1 MRLSSAAIWIVLV
14 LAALPAR
21 TRAGCQIERY
31 AQLPVTMAGARPLIA
46 GSINGVDAFFIA
58 DSGSFFSALSDESA
72 RRLKLHLN
80 SMPRGMEVRGLGGAA
95 ADARIAWVRELTLAG
110 WSGGT
115 LHNVDFVVIGNF
127 FAGTAAGLIGQD
139 VLGHADS
146 EYDLGNGVIRLFH
159 SRGCSDR
166 SMAYWQ
172 QGGAFAVLDI
182 GYTSALSPHLIG
194 TARLNGTRIRV
205 MFDTGA
211 ARSMLNRRAAAR
223 AGISTD
229 GADVVA
235 GGVWNGVGRQPI
247 ESWLARFDRLDLGGE
262 QIQNARLR
270 IGDIELPGGADLLL
284 GVDFFLSHRIYVA
297 ASQHRVYFT
306 YNGGRVFD
314 LSVTDA
320 TAQAGSAATD
330 EPPAAP
336 TSAAPRPAELRD
348 EPTDAAGF
356 RRRGAAFAARRDF
369 RSAIADL
376 EQAIKLDPADPENY
390 YQRALA
396 LWWDQRVGAA
406 IADLD
411 QALSLEPD
419 YGSALMGRGTLRLMD
434 KDAAGARADFD
445 RLTALAPND
454 ASVDLGIAQSYANS
468 DYFDDAISRYDRWL
482 ATYPRDDRLPTALS
496 GRCRTRALMNQG
508 IDLALADCNSALRKG
523 LNSSELF
530 ETRALVWLR
539 LAAFDKAMADYQTAL
554 KLQPKSAWALYGRG
568 LVELN
573 RGLKPQ
579 ADRDI
584 QAAVA
589 LDASIADHFRR
600 IGLTAGIPTPK

>member
-1 MRLSSAAIWIVLV
+1 MQLGSAAVWIALM
-14 LAALPAR
+14 LASLPAR
-21 TRAGCQIERY
+21 ARAGCQIERY
-31 AQLPVTMAGARPLIA
+31 AQLPVTMAGTRPLIA
-46 GSINGVDAFFIA
+46 GSINGVGAFFIA
-58 DSGSFFSALSDESA
+58 DSGSLFSALSEQSA
-72 RRLKLHLN
+72 KRLKLHLN
-80 SMPRGMEVRGLGGAA
+80 SMPGGMEVRGLGGAA
-95 ADARIAWVRELTLAG
+95 AGARIARVRELTLAG

-115 LHNVDFVVIGNF
+115 LHNVDFVVIGNS

-159 SRGCSDR
+159 SQGCSDR

-172 QGGAFAVLDI
+172 QGGASAVLDI

-211 ARSMLNRRAAAR
+211 ARSMLNRRAAAH
-223 AGISTD
+223 AGIRTD

-235 GGVWNGVGRQPI
+235 GGVWNGLGRQPI

-284 GVDFFLSHRIYVA
+284 GADFFLSHRIYVA

-320 TAQAGSAATD
+320 TAQAASAASD
-330 EPPAAP
+330 EPGRAG
-336 TSAAPRPAELRD
+336 LRD

-356 RRRGAAFAARRDF
+356 RRRGAAFAARSDF
-369 RSAIADL
+369 RGAMADL
-376 EQAIKLDPADPENY
+376 DQAIKLDPADPQNY

-396 LWWDQRVGAA
+396 LWWDHRVGPA

-419 YGSALMGRGTLRLMD
+419 YVSALMGRGTLRLTN
-434 KDAAGARADFD
+434 KDPAGARADFD
-445 RLTALAPND
+445 RLSALAPND
-454 ASVDLGIAQSYANS
+454 ASVELGIAQSYANS
-468 DYFDDAISRYDRWL
+468 DYFDDAISRYDHWM
-482 ATYPRDDRLPTALS
+482 ATYPEDDRLPTALS

-508 IDLALADCNSALRKG
+508 IDLALADCNAALRKG
-523 LNSSELF
+523 QNSSELF

-554 KLQPKSAWALYGRG
+554 KLQPKSAWSLYGRG
-568 LVELN
+568 LAELN
-573 RGLKPQ
+573 RGLQPQ
-579 ADRDI
+579 AERDI
-584 QAAVA
+584 QAAFA
-589 LDASIADHFRR
+589 LDASIADQFRR